1 VLILLYRLFQ
11 KPLKKPVS
19 TSLFGGLDEEED
31 ELFGVS
37 ARSQATTSAA
47 SKSKKVPKTDKSQDF
62 DDPLL
67 GGLG

>member
-1 VLILLYRLFQ
+1 MLTMLYRLFQ

-31 ELFGVS
+31 ELFGASV
-37 ARSQATTSAA
+37 RSQSTTSSA
-47 SKSKKVPKTDKSQDF
+47 SKSKNAPKTDKSQDF

>member
-1 VLILLYRLFQ
+1 MIYRLFQ

-19 TSLFGGLDEEED
+19 TTSLFGGLDEEED
-31 ELFGVS
+31 ELFGAS
-37 ARSQATTSAA
+37 ARSQSATSSA
-47 SKSKKVPKTDKSQDF
+47 SKLKNAPKSDKSQDF